1 MSALLEVIGVSKSFG
16 PVKAVDNINIAIGA
30 NEFFA
35 LLGPSGC
42 GKTTLLRMIAGFE
55 VPDQGR
61 ILLDGQDI
69 TQVKANRRPI
79 NLMFQSYALFPH
91 MNVAGNV
98 AYGLEME
105 GMRGAELAR
114 RVDEVLALVQLTALA
129 KRKPAQLSG
138 GQKQRVALA
147 RALVKR
153 PKLLLLDE
161 PLGALDKKL
170 REQMQIELKRL
181 QQETGIAFLVVTHD
195 QEEAL
200 TMADRIA
207 LLKSGHIE
215 QLDSPRALYER
226 PRSRFVA
233 DFIGQMN
240 FLEGMRTEAGLEI
253 PGIGAFG
260 AANLGEV
267 ALGTKGVLAI
277 RPERVQLHRNA
288 VPGRLAVT
296 IDGLAYLGQD
306 LILHLKLDGR
316 PSESGRAP
324 LIARV
329 PAANPLSADL
339 VQGLQLWCDWP
350 AEHSLILSE

>member
-1 MSALLEVIGVSKSFG
+1 MTALLQVEGVTKSFG
-16 PVKAVDNINIAIGA
+16 PVVAVDNLSVAVA
-30 NEFFA
+30 DREFFG

-55 VPDQGR
+55 QPDQGR
-61 ILLDGQDI
+61 ILLDGEDI
-69 TQVKANRRPI
+69 TAMKPNRRPI

-91 MNVAGNV
+91 MSVYANV

-105 GMRGAELAR
+105 GVTGADLKR
-114 RVDEVLALVQLTALA
+114 RSDEALALVQLSGQAG
-129 KRKPAQLSG
+129 RKPHQLSG

-207 LLKSGHIE
+207 LLNAGRIA
-215 QLDSPRALYER
+215 QMGRPRDLYER
-226 PRSRFVA
+226 PDNRFVA
-233 DFIGQMN
+233 DFIGQTN
-240 FLEGMRTEAGLEI
+240 FIEGMRKGIGLEV
-253 PGIGAFG
+253 PGLGILA
-260 AANLGEV
+260 AANAATVPEG
-267 ALGTKGVLAI
+267 APAALAI
-277 RPERVQLHRNA
+277 RPERISLSAIPVADSLE
-288 VPGRLAVT
+288 GT
-296 IDGLAYLGQD
+296 IDGSAYLGQD
-306 LILHLKLDGR
+306 VILHLRLAATGQT
-316 PSESGRAP
+316 
-324 LIARV
+324 LVARL
-329 PAANPLSADL
+329 PASNPLAEQAE
-339 VQGLQLWCDWP
+339 QGRRFYCTWS
-350 AEHSLILSE
+350 AEHARLLVE

>member
-1 MSALLEVIGVSKSFG
+1 VDRLDL
-16 PVKAVDNINIAIGA
+16 AVAD

-55 VPDQGR
+55 VPDEGR
-61 ILLDGQDI
+61 IILGGSDI
-69 TQVKANRRPI
+69 TGLKANRRPI

-91 MNVAGNV
+91 MSVAANV

-114 RVDEVLALVQLTALA
+114 RVEEALALVQLTALA

-207 LLKSGHIE
+207 LLRAGRIA
-215 QLDSPRALYER
+215 QLDRPRALYER
-226 PRSRFVA
+226 PNSRFVA

-240 FLEGMRTEAGLEI
+240 FLEGTRRSDGFEVPGL
-253 PGIGAFG
+253 GVFG
-260 AANLGEV
+260 ALNLEDIAPG
-267 ALGTKGVLAI
+267 APGVLAI
-277 RPERVQLHRNA
+277 RPERIELHLREQA
-288 VPGRLAVT
+288 GALVAK

-306 LILHLKLDGR
+306 LILHLKLADR
-316 PSESGRAP
+316 SAP

-329 PAANPLSADL
+329 PAANPLSAEL
-339 VQGLQLWCDWP
+339 AQGMPLWCAWP
-350 AEHSLILSE
+350 ASHSLILSE

>member
-1 MSALLEVIGVSKSFG
+1 MTALLQVEGVTKSFG
-16 PVKAVDNINIAIGA
+16 PIVAVDDLSIEISDK
-30 NEFFA
+30 EFFG

-55 VPDQGR
+55 QPDKGR

-69 TQVKANRRPI
+69 TAMKPNRRPI

-91 MNVAGNV
+91 MSVHGNV

-105 GMRGAELAR
+105 GVTGADLKR
-114 RVDEVLALVQLTALA
+114 RVEEALALVQLSGQAN
-129 KRKPAQLSG
+129 RKPHQLSG

-207 LLKSGHIE
+207 LLNAGRIA
-215 QLDSPRALYER
+215 QLGKPRDLYER
-226 PRSRFVA
+226 PGNRFVA
-233 DFIGQMN
+233 DFIGQTN
-240 FLEGMRTEAGLEI
+240 FFEGVRRGAGLEI
-253 PGIGAFG
+253 AGLGNL
-260 AANLGEV
+260 AASNAADV
-267 ALGTKGVLAI
+267 AEGTAAALAI
-277 RPERVQLHRNA
+277 RPERVTLSATPNA
-288 VPGRLAVT
+288 QAIEGEVVGS
-296 IDGLAYLGQD
+296 AYLGQD
-306 LILHLKLDGR
+306 LIVHLRLKGGDRILVARLPASHALAEQAERGR
-316 PSESGRAP
+316 RFYCAWSPEH
-324 LIARV
+324 AR
-329 PAANPLSADL
+329 LL
-339 VQGLQLWCDWP
+339 VD
-350 AEHSLILSE
+350 

>member
-1 MSALLEVIGVSKSFG
+1 MSALLEVAGVSKSFG
-16 PVKAVDNINIAIGA
+16 PVKAVDNIDLTIGA

-55 VPDQGR
+55 MPDQGR
-61 ILLDGQDI
+61 IILAGQDI
-69 TQVKANRRPI
+69 TGVKANKRPI

-91 MNVAGNV
+91 MTVAGNV

-105 GMRGAELAR
+105 GMRGAELDR
-114 RVDEVLALVQLTALA
+114 RVAEALDLVQLSPLA

-153 PKLLLLDE
+153 PQLLLLDE

-207 LLKSGHIE
+207 LLKAGRVA
-215 QLDSPRALYER
+215 QLDAPRALYER
-226 PRSRFVA
+226 PSSRFVA

-240 FLEGMRTEAGLEI
+240 FLAGEVTAAGLEI
-253 PGIGAFG
+253 PGLGCFG
-260 AANLGEV
+260 AVNL
-267 ALGTKGVLAI
+267 ADHAIGTRAELAI
-277 RPERVQLHRNA
+277 RPERVELLDGA
-288 VPGRLAVT
+288 VSGAIAAHVS
-296 IDGLAYLGQD
+296 GLAYLGQD
-306 LILHLKLDGR
+306 LILHL
-316 PSESGRAP
+316 SIAGRAQP
-324 LIARV
+324 LVARV
-329 PAANPLSADL
+329 PAANPLSTRL
-339 VQGLQLWCDWP
+339 RQGLDLWCRWP
-350 AEHSLILSE
+350 AEHSLVLSE